1 MQRASIA
8 WMARLKKP
16 KVTRITMNLRA
27 RLLWLCLPLFIAS
40 LAGVWLL
47 SDMILLDRFDRG
59 DRQHLADEVRIV
71 HNRVAYE
78 KQRNLDIVHS
88 YAWWDASYQFMRL
101 PQARFIEDNLDQ
113 DLLGILGF
121 DYVLFVDRDGHI
133 LAQQWK
139 LDELSERLP
148 GQKVPDVPRLRDGIL
163 RTAIEL
169 GALDIDGDPHH
180 SLDQLLQIEGVPQL
194 LLSYPISNTAGTA
207 EPAGVVIAGVLLD
220 NARMYNLQ
228 TQMGASLRLA
238 QDPVQGKDWRTLN
251 IPTGR
256 GATLLSS
263 RRLLDENSQQMS
275 LLYLDSHG
283 KPQLRLELT
292 SARPLYQQGQQSIR
306 LFLYLTLALLGGAIL
321 LAYLALEFRIIRRV
335 TSMNRE
341 VAAIGQDDTPSR
353 LSPQG
358 QDELGQLA
366 SEMNRTLDRL
376 EQSEARDRAILDAIR
391 DGYFEMDTHGLIR
404 TLNPALCR
412 MLGYSAEQL
421 SGQHFSVLLQE
432 QDLHRAQGLY
442 RQARDDEQETTFSA
456 PFKRRD
462 GRLVSCETRLSAIR
476 DGQGE
481 FQGFRGILRDISDQ
495 VAYQKQL
502 IDLAYRDTLTELGNR
517 KAFNEQLQQAVIHS
531 NRVALLYIDLD
542 RFKQVNDR
550 FGHALGD
557 ALLSTVGERMRS
569 SLRQPDQAFRLGGDE
584 FAVLLENAEPDQAD
598 ALGMRLLAVL
608 GAEYRL
614 SGQLI
619 DFVTP
624 SIGIAFY
631 PQDAGDADALTR
643 AADIA
648 MYQAKQE
655 RNRCYRYTAA

>member
-1 MQRASIA
+1 
-8 WMARLKKP
+8 
-16 KVTRITMNLRA
+16 MNLRA

-47 SDMILLDRFDRG
+47 SDLILLDRFDRG

-101 PQARFIEDNLDQ
+101 PQARFVEDNLDQ

-121 DYVLFVDRDGHI
+121 DYVLYVDRGGQVV
-133 LAQQWK
+133 AQQWQ
-139 LDELSERLP
+139 LDELARRFP
-148 GQKVPDVPRLRDGIL
+148 GQKVPDVNQLRQGIL
-163 RTAIEL
+163 RTALDL
-169 GALDIDGDPHH
+169 GALEIDGDPRH
-180 SLDQLLQIEGVPQL
+180 SLDQLLQIEGIPQL
-194 LLSYPISNTAGTA
+194 LLSYPISNSAGTA

-220 NARMYNLQ
+220 SARMSNLQ
-228 TQMGASLRLA
+228 TQMGASLRLV
-238 QDPVQGKDWRTLN
+238 QDEVQGKDWRTLN

-292 SARPLYQQGQQSIR
+292 SPRPLYQQGRQSVR
-306 LFLYLTLALLGGAIL
+306 LFLYLTLALLGGATL
-321 LAYLALEFRIIRRV
+321 LAYVALEFRIIRRV

-341 VAAIGQDDTPSR
+341 VAAIGQGDTPSR

-358 QDELGQLA
+358 TDELGQLA
-366 SEMNRTLDRL
+366 NEMNRTLDRL

-391 DGYFEMDTHGLIR
+391 DGYFEMDTQGIIR

-421 SGQHFSVLLQE
+421 SGRHFSLLLQE
-432 QDLHRAQGLY
+432 EDLRRAQGLY
-442 RQARDDEQETTFSA
+442 RQVRDDEQETTFSA

-476 DGQGE
+476 DAQGA

-517 KAFNEQLQQAVIHS
+517 KAFNEQLQQAVVHS
-531 NRVALLYIDLD
+531 NRAALLYIDLD
-542 RFKQVNDR
+542 RFKQVNDH
-550 FGHALGD
+550 FGHATGD
-557 ALLSTVGERMRS
+557 ALLSTVGERLRS

-584 FAVLLENAEPDQAD
+584 FAVLLENAEPEQAE
-598 ALGMRLLAVL
+598 ALGSRLLAVL
-608 GAEYRL
+608 GSAYHL
-614 SGQLI
+614 GGQMI

-631 PQDAGDADALTR
+631 PQDAGDAEALTR

-655 RNRCYRYTAA
+655 RNRCYRYSAA

>member
-1 MQRASIA
+1 
-8 WMARLKKP
+8 
-16 KVTRITMNLRA
+16 MNLRA

-71 HNRVAYE
+71 HNRIAYE

-88 YAWWDASYQFMRL
+88 YAWWDASYQFMHM
-101 PQARFIEDNLDQ
+101 PQARFVEDNLDQ

-121 DYVLFVDRDGHI
+121 DYVLFVDRNGHI

-139 LDELSERLP
+139 LDDLGSRFP
-148 GQKVPDVPRLRDGIL
+148 GQPVPTAARLRESVL
-163 RTAIEL
+163 RTALDL
-169 GALDIDGDPHH
+169 GALQMDGDPRH

-194 LLSYPISNTAGTA
+194 LLSYSISNTAGTA
-207 EPAGVVIAGVLLD
+207 EPAGAVIAGVLLD
-220 NARMYNLQ
+220 QARMSNLQ

-256 GATLLSS
+256 GATLLSP

-275 LLYLDSHG
+275 LLYLDSRG
-283 KPQLRLELT
+283 RAQLRLELT
-292 SARPLYQQGQQSIR
+292 SPRPLYQQGRQAVR
-306 LFLYLTLALLGGAIL
+306 LFLYLTLALLGGAIV
-321 LAYLALEFRIIRRV
+321 LAYGALEFRIIRRV
-335 TSMNRE
+335 TRMNRE
-341 VAAIGQDDTPSR
+341 VAVVGQDDTPSR

-358 QDELGQLA
+358 TDELGQLA
-366 SEMNRTLDRL
+366 SEINRTLDRL

-391 DGYFEMDTHGLIR
+391 DGYFEMDTQGIIR

-412 MLGYSAEQL
+412 MLGYDADQL
-421 SGQHFSVLLQE
+421 SGRHFSVLLQE
-432 QDLHRAQGLY
+432 EDLLRAQGLY

-456 PFKRRD
+456 PFKRCD

-476 DGQGE
+476 DAQGE

-502 IDLAYRDTLTELGNR
+502 IDLAYRDTLTGLGNR
-517 KAFNEQLQQAVIHS
+517 KAFNEQLQHAVVHS
-531 NRVALLYIDLD
+531 HQVALLYIDLD

-550 FGHALGD
+550 FGHAVGD
-557 ALLSTVGERMRS
+557 ALLSTVGERLRS

-584 FAVLLENAEPDQAD
+584 FAVLLENAEPEQAES
-598 ALGMRLLAVL
+598 LGSRLLTVL
-608 GAEYRL
+608 ASPYHLG
-614 SGQLI
+614 GQLI

-631 PQDAGDADALTR
+631 PLDAGDADALTR

-655 RNRCYRYTAA
+655 RNRCYRYTSA

>member
-1 MQRASIA
+1 
-8 WMARLKKP
+8 
-16 KVTRITMNLRA
+16 MNLRA
-27 RLLWLCLPLFIAS
+27 RLLWLCLPLFVAS

-47 SDMILLDRFDRG
+47 SDLILLDRFDRG
-59 DRQHLADEVRIV
+59 DRQRLADEVRIV

-88 YAWWDASYQFMRL
+88 YAWWDASYQFMRR
-101 PQARFIEDNLDQ
+101 PQANFVEDNLDQ

-121 DYVLFVDRDGHI
+121 DYVLYVDRQGQI
-133 LAQQWK
+133 VAQQWK
-139 LDELSERLP
+139 LDELPRRFP
-148 GQKVPDVPRLRDGIL
+148 HQAVPDADRLRRSIL
-163 RTAIEL
+163 RTALDL
-169 GALDIDGDPHH
+169 GALEIEGAPRH
-180 SLDQLLQIEGVPQL
+180 SLDQLLQIDGVPQL
-194 LLSYPISNTAGTA
+194 LLSYPISNSAGTA
-207 EPAGVVIAGVLLD
+207 EPAGAVIAGVLLD
-220 NARMYNLQ
+220 SARMSSLQ

-256 GATLLSS
+256 GATLLSP

-275 LLYLDSHG
+275 LLYLDSRG
-283 KPQLRLELT
+283 KAQLRLELT
-292 SARPLYQQGQQSIR
+292 SPRPLYQQGQQSVR
-306 LFLYLTLALLGGAIL
+306 LFLYLTLGLLGGATL
-321 LAYLALEFRIIRRV
+321 LAYVALEFRIIRRV
-335 TSMNRE
+335 STMNRE
-341 VAAIGQDDTPSR
+341 VAVIGQDDTPSR

-358 QDELGQLA
+358 ADELGQLA
-366 SEMNRTLDRL
+366 SEMNRMLDRL

-391 DGYFEMDTHGLIR
+391 DGFFEMDTRGIIR

-421 SGQHFSVLLQE
+421 SGQHFGILLQ
-432 QDLHRAQGLY
+432 QADLLRARSLY
-442 RQARDDEQETTFSA
+442 EQARDDEQETTFSA

-462 GRLVSCETRLSAIR
+462 CRLVSCETRLSAIR
-476 DGQGE
+476 DSQGE

-502 IDLAYRDTLTELGNR
+502 LDLAYRDTLTGLGNR
-517 KAFNEQLQQAVIHS
+517 KAFNEQLQQAVVHS

-550 FGHALGD
+550 FGHAIGD
-557 ALLSTVGERMRS
+557 ALLGTVGERMRS

-584 FAVLLENAEPDQAD
+584 FAVLLANAEPDQAE
-598 ALGMRLLAVL
+598 ALGTRLLTVL
-608 GAEYRL
+608 GAEYHL
-614 SGQLI
+614 GGAVI

>member
-1 MQRASIA
+1 
-8 WMARLKKP
+8 
-16 KVTRITMNLRA
+16 MNLRA
-27 RLLWLCLPLFIAS
+27 RLLWLCLPLFVAS

-47 SDMILLDRFDRG
+47 SDLILLDRFDRG
-59 DRQHLADEVRIV
+59 DRQRLADEVRIV

-101 PQARFIEDNLDQ
+101 PQARFVEDNLDQ

-121 DYVLFVDRDGHI
+121 DYVLYVDRSGHI
-133 LAQQWK
+133 VAQQWK
-139 LDELSERLP
+139 LDELSQRFP
-148 GQKVPDVPRLRDGIL
+148 GQQVPDADQLRQGIL

-169 GALDIDGDPHH
+169 GALKVDGDPRH

-194 LLSYPISNTAGTA
+194 LLSYPISNTSGTA
-207 EPAGVVIAGVLLD
+207 EPAGVVLAGVLLD
-220 NARMYNLQ
+220 SARMSNLQ
-228 TQMGASLRLA
+228 TQMGASLRLV
-238 QDPVQGKDWRTLN
+238 QDPVLDKDWRTLN

-256 GATLLSS
+256 GATLLSP

-275 LLYLDSHG
+275 LLYLDSRG

-292 SARPLYQQGQQSIR
+292 SPRPLYQQGQQSVR
-306 LFLYLTLALLGGAIL
+306 LFLYLTLALLGGATL
-321 LAYLALEFRIIRRV
+321 LAYVALEFRIIRRV
-335 TSMNRE
+335 TTMNRE
-341 VAAIGQDDTPSR
+341 VAVIGQDDTPSR
-353 LSPQG
+353 LSQQG
-358 QDELGQLA
+358 ADELGQLA
-366 SEMNRTLDRL
+366 SEMNSMLDRL
-376 EQSEARDRAILDAIR
+376 EQSEARDQAILDAIR
-391 DGYFEMDTHGLIR
+391 DGYFEMDPNGIIR
-404 TLNPALCR
+404 TVNPALCR

-421 SGQHFSVLLQE
+421 SGQHFSLLLQDE
-432 QDLHRAQGLY
+432 DLLRARGLS
-442 RQARDDEQETTFSA
+442 QQVRDDEQETTFSA

-462 GRLVSCETRLSAIR
+462 GRLVSCETRLSAIH
-476 DGQGE
+476 DTQGE

-502 IDLAYRDTLTELGNR
+502 IDLAYRDTLTGLGNR
-517 KAFNEQLQQAVIHS
+517 KAFNEQLPRAIAHC

-542 RFKQVNDR
+542 RFKQVNDH
-550 FGHALGD
+550 FGHATGD
-557 ALLSTVGERMRS
+557 ALLRTVGERMRG

-584 FAVLLENAEPDQAD
+584 FAVLLENAEPEQAE
-598 ALGMRLLAVL
+598 ALGTRLLAVL
-608 GAEYRL
+608 GADYHL
-614 SGQLI
+614 GGQVI

-655 RNRCYRYTAA
+655 RNRCYRFTTV

>member
-1 MQRASIA
+1 
-8 WMARLKKP
+8 
-16 KVTRITMNLRA
+16 MNLRA

-121 DYVLFVDRDGHI
+121 DYVLYVDRDGRI
-133 LAQQWK
+133 TAQQWK
-139 LDELSERLP
+139 LDELSRRFP
-148 GQKVPDVPRLRDGIL
+148 GQPVPDDLRLRQGIL
-163 RTAIEL
+163 RTALEL
-169 GALDIDGDPHH
+169 GALDVDGDPRH
-180 SLDQLLQIEGVPQL
+180 SLDQLLQIEGIPQL

-220 NARMYNLQ
+220 DARMSNLQ
-228 TQMGASLRLA
+228 TQMGASLRLV
-238 QDPVQGKDWRTLN
+238 QDKVQGKDWRTLN

-256 GATLLSS
+256 GATLISP
-263 RRLLDENSQQMS
+263 RRLLDDNSQQMS

-283 KPQLRLELT
+283 KAQLRLELT
-292 SARPLYQQGQQSIR
+292 SFRPLYQQGRQSVS
-306 LFLYLTLALLGGAIL
+306 LFLYLTLALLGGATL
-321 LAYLALEFRIIRRV
+321 LAYLALEFRILRRV
-335 TSMNRE
+335 ATMNHE
-341 VAAIGQDDTPSR
+341 VAVIGQSEESQHR
-353 LSPQG
+353 LSSQG
-358 QDELGQLA
+358 GDELGQLA
-366 SEMNRTLDRL
+366 SEMNSMLDRL
-376 EQSEARDRAILDAIR
+376 ERSEARDRAILDAIR
-391 DGYFEMDTHGLIR
+391 DGYFEMNATGYIG
-404 TLNPALCR
+404 TVNPALCR
-412 MLGYSAEQL
+412 MLGYPAEEL
-421 SGQHFSVLLQE
+421 GGRHFSLLLLE
-432 QDLHRAQGLY
+432 EDYHRAQRLY
-442 RQARDDEQETTFSA
+442 HQVRDDEQETTFSA
-456 PFKRRD
+456 PFKHRD

-476 DGQGE
+476 DGHGE

-502 IDLAYRDTLTELGNR
+502 IDLAFRDTLTGLGNR
-517 KAFNEQLQQAVIHS
+517 KAFNEQLQFAMTHC

-550 FGHALGD
+550 FGHATGD
-557 ALLSTVGERMRS
+557 ALLSTVGERMLG
-569 SLRQPDQAFRLGGDE
+569 SLREPDQAFRLGGDE
-584 FAVLLENAEPDQAD
+584 FAVLLNNVEPEQAQ
-598 ALGMRLLAVL
+598 ALGTRLLQIL
-608 GAEYRL
+608 GSAYHL
-614 SGQLI
+614 GGQLI

-624 SIGIAFY
+624 SIGIAFS
-631 PQDAGDADALTR
+631 PQDAADADALTR

-655 RNRCYRYTAA
+655 RNRCYRYTAL

>member
-1 MQRASIA
+1 
-8 WMARLKKP
+8 
-16 KVTRITMNLRA
+16 MNLRA
-27 RLLWLCLPLFIAS
+27 RLLWLCLTLFIAS

-71 HNRVAYE
+71 HNRIAYE

-88 YAWWDASYQFMRL
+88 YAWWDASYQFMHM
-101 PQARFIEDNLDQ
+101 PQARFVEDNLDQ

-121 DYVLFVDRDGHI
+121 DYVLFVDRNGQI

-139 LDELSERLP
+139 LDDLGSRFP
-148 GQKVPDVPRLRDGIL
+148 GQPVPTAARLRESVL
-163 RTAIEL
+163 RTALDL
-169 GALDIDGDPHH
+169 GALQMDGDPRH

-207 EPAGVVIAGVLLD
+207 EPAGAVIAGVLLD
-220 NARMYNLQ
+220 QARMSNLQ

-256 GATLLSS
+256 GATLLSP

-275 LLYLDSHG
+275 LLYLDSRG
-283 KPQLRLELT
+283 RAQLRLELT
-292 SARPLYQQGQQSIR
+292 SPRPLYQQGRQAVR
-306 LFLYLTLALLGGAIL
+306 LFLYLTLALLGGAIV
-321 LAYLALEFRIIRRV
+321 LAYGALEFRIIRRV
-335 TSMNRE
+335 TRMNRE
-341 VAAIGQDDTPSR
+341 VAVVGQDDTPSR

-358 QDELGQLA
+358 TDELGQLA
-366 SEMNRTLDRL
+366 SEINRTLDRL

-391 DGYFEMDTHGLIR
+391 DGYFEMDTQGIIR

-412 MLGYSAEQL
+412 MLGYDADQL
-421 SGQHFSVLLQE
+421 SGRHFSVLLQE
-432 QDLHRAQGLY
+432 EDLLRAQGLY

-456 PFKRRD
+456 PFKRCD

-476 DGQGE
+476 DAQGE

-502 IDLAYRDTLTELGNR
+502 IDLAYRDTLTGLGNR
-517 KAFNEQLQQAVIHS
+517 KAFNEQLQHAVVHS
-531 NRVALLYIDLD
+531 HQVALLYIDLD

-550 FGHALGD
+550 FGHAVGD
-557 ALLSTVGERMRS
+557 ALLSRVGERLRS

-584 FAVLLENAEPDQAD
+584 FAVLLENAEPEQAES
-598 ALGMRLLAVL
+598 LGSRLLTVL
-608 GAEYRL
+608 ASPYHLG
-614 SGQLI
+614 GQLI

-624 SIGIAFY
+624 SIGIAFN
-631 PQDAGDADALTR
+631 PLDAGDADALTR

-655 RNRCYRYTAA
+655 RNRCYRYTSA

>member
-1 MQRASIA
+1 
-8 WMARLKKP
+8 
-16 KVTRITMNLRA
+16 MNLRA

-47 SDMILLDRFDRG
+47 SDLILLDRFDRG

-101 PQARFIEDNLDQ
+101 PQARFVEDNLDQ

-121 DYVLFVDRDGHI
+121 DYVLYVDRSGHI
-133 LAQQWK
+133 VAQQWK
-139 LDELSERLP
+139 LDELPQRFP
-148 GQKVPDVPRLRDGIL
+148 GQQVPDTDQLRRSIL
-163 RTAIEL
+163 RTALEL
-169 GALDIDGDPHH
+169 GALEIGGDPRH
-180 SLDQLLQIEGVPQL
+180 SLDQLLQIDGVPQL
-194 LLSYPISNTAGTA
+194 LLSYPISNTSGTA

-220 NARMYNLQ
+220 SARMSNLQ

-238 QDPVQGKDWRTLN
+238 QDPVQGKDWRALN

-256 GATLLSS
+256 GATLLSP

-275 LLYLDSHG
+275 LLYLDSRG

-292 SARPLYQQGQQSIR
+292 SPRPLYQQGQQSVR
-306 LFLYLTLALLGGAIL
+306 LFLYLTLALLGGSTL
-321 LAYLALEFRIIRRV
+321 LTYVALEFRIIRRV
-335 TSMNRE
+335 TTMNRE
-341 VAAIGQDDTPSR
+341 VAVIGQDDTPSR

-358 QDELGQLA
+358 PDELGKLA
-366 SEMNRTLDRL
+366 SEMNRMLDRL
-376 EQSEARDRAILDAIR
+376 EQSEARDQAILDAIR
-391 DGYFEMDTHGLIR
+391 DGYFEMDPNGIIR
-404 TLNPALCR
+404 TVNPALCR
-412 MLGYSAEQL
+412 MLGYDAEQL
-421 SGQHFSVLLQE
+421 SGQHFSLLLQDE
-432 QDLHRAQGLY
+432 DLLRARGLS
-442 RQARDDEQETTFSA
+442 QQVRDDEQETTFSA

-462 GRLVSCETRLSAIR
+462 GRLLNCETRLSAIR
-476 DGQGE
+476 DTQGD

-502 IDLAYRDTLTELGNR
+502 IDLAYRDTLTGLGNR
-517 KAFNEQLQQAVIHS
+517 KAFNEQLPQATAHC

-542 RFKQVNDR
+542 RFKLVNDR
-550 FGHALGD
+550 FGHATGD

-584 FAVLLENAEPDQAD
+584 FAVLLENAEPEQAE
-598 ALGMRLLAVL
+598 ALGTRLLAVL
-608 GAEYRL
+608 GADYHL
-614 SGQLI
+614 GGQVI

-631 PQDAGDADALTR
+631 PQDADDADALTR

-655 RNRCYRYTAA
+655 RNRCYRYSAA

>member
-1 MQRASIA
+1 
-8 WMARLKKP
+8 
-16 KVTRITMNLRA
+16 MNLRA

-133 LAQQWK
+133 VAQQWK
-139 LDELSERLP
+139 LDELAARFP
-148 GQKVPDVPRLRDGIL
+148 GQQVPDTKRLRDGIL
-163 RTAIEL
+163 RTALEL
-169 GALDIDGDPHH
+169 GALDIDGDPRH

-220 NARMYNLQ
+220 SARMYNLQ

-256 GATLLSS
+256 GATLLSP
-263 RRLLDENSQQMS
+263 RHLLDENSQQMS
-275 LLYLDSHG
+275 LLYLDSRG
-283 KPQLRLELT
+283 RPQLRLELT
-292 SARPLYQQGQQSIR
+292 SPRPLYQQGQQSVR

-321 LAYLALEFRIIRRV
+321 LAYVALEFRIIRRV
-335 TSMNRE
+335 TRMNRE
-341 VAAIGQDDTPSR
+341 VAVIGQDRTASR

-358 QDELGQLA
+358 TDELGQLA

-391 DGYFEMDTHGLIR
+391 DGYFEMDTTGRIG
-404 TLNPALCR
+404 TVNPALCR
-412 MLGYSAEQL
+412 MLGRGSAEL
-421 SGQHFSVLLQE
+421 NGRHFSILLQE
-432 QDLHRAQGLY
+432 EDYHRAQGLY
-442 RQARDDEQETTFSA
+442 DKVRNDEQETTFSA
-456 PFKRRD
+456 PFRHGD
-462 GRLVSCETRLSAIR
+462 GHLVNCETRLSAIR
-476 DGQGE
+476 DAQGE
-481 FQGFRGILRDISDQ
+481 LQGFRGILRDISDQ

-502 IDLAYRDTLTELGNR
+502 IDLAYRDALTGLGNR
-517 KAFNEQLQQAVIHS
+517 KAFNEQLQHAVAHCS
-531 NRVALLYIDLD
+531 RVALLYIDLD

-550 FGHALGD
+550 FGHAIGD
-557 ALLSTVGERMRS
+557 ALLGTVGERMRS

-584 FAVLLENAEPDQAD
+584 FAVLLNNAEPEQAE
-598 ALGMRLLAVL
+598 ALGARLLSVL
-608 GAEYRL
+608 GTAYHL
-614 SGQLI
+614 GGQLI

-631 PQDAGDADALTR
+631 PQDAAAADALTR
-643 AADIA
+643 AADVA

-655 RNRCYRYTAA
+655 RNRCYRYTPG

>member
-1 MQRASIA
+1 
-8 WMARLKKP
+8 
-16 KVTRITMNLRA
+16 MNLRA
-27 RLLWLCLPLFIAS
+27 RLLWLCLPLFVAS
-40 LAGVWLL
+40 LGGVWLL

-59 DRQHLADEVRIV
+59 DRQRLADEVRIV

-88 YAWWDASYQFMRL
+88 YAWWDASYQFMHQ
-101 PQARFIEDNLDQ
+101 PQSRFVEDNLDQ

-121 DYVLFVDRDGHI
+121 DYVLYVDRSGQI

-139 LDELSERLP
+139 LDELGKRFP
-148 GQKVPDVPRLRDGIL
+148 QQPVPTPDQLRRNIL
-163 RTAIEL
+163 RTALEL
-169 GALDIDGDPHH
+169 GALKIDGDPRH
-180 SLDQLLQIEGVPQL
+180 SLDQLLQIDGIPQL

-207 EPAGVVIAGVLLD
+207 EPAGAVIVGVLLD
-220 NARMYNLQ
+220 QERMSNLQ
-228 TQMGASLRLA
+228 TQMGASLRLV
-238 QDPVQGKDWRTLN
+238 QDEVKGNDWRTLN

-256 GATLLSS
+256 GATLISP

-275 LLYLDSHG
+275 LLYLDSLG
-283 KPQLRLELT
+283 RPQLRLELT
-292 SARPLYQQGQQSIR
+292 SPRPLYQQGQQAVR

-321 LAYLALEFRIIRRV
+321 LAYVALEFRIIRRV
-335 TSMNRE
+335 TTMNRE
-341 VAAIGQDDTPSR
+341 VAVIGQDDTPSR

-358 QDELGQLA
+358 ADELGQLA
-366 SEMNRTLDRL
+366 HEMNDMLDRL

-391 DGYFEMDTHGLIR
+391 DGFFEMDTHGIIR

-421 SGQHFSVLLQE
+421 GGQHFGILLQE
-432 QDLHRAQGLY
+432 ADLLRARSLY
-442 RQARDDEQETTFSA
+442 EQARDDEQETTFSA

-462 GRLVSCETRLSAIR
+462 GRLVNCETRLSAIR
-476 DGQGE
+476 DAQGE

-502 IDLAYRDTLTELGNR
+502 LDLAFRDTLTQLGNR
-517 KAFNEQLQQAVIHS
+517 KAFNEQLPRAIANS

-550 FGHALGD
+550 FGHAIGD
-557 ALLSTVGERMRS
+557 ALLSTVGERMRG

-598 ALGMRLLAVL
+598 ALGLRLLAVL
-608 GAEYRL
+608 GTPYHL
-614 SGQLI
+614 GGQVI

-624 SIGIAFY
+624 SIGIALY

-655 RNRCYRYTAA
+655 RNRCHRYTAA

>member
-1 MQRASIA
+1 
-8 WMARLKKP
+8 
-16 KVTRITMNLRA
+16 MNLRA
-27 RLLWLCLPLFIAS
+27 RLLWLCLPLFTAS

-59 DRQHLADEVRIV
+59 DRQRLADEVRIV
-71 HNRVAYE
+71 HNRIAYE

-88 YAWWDASYQFMRL
+88 YAWWDSSYQFMRL
-101 PQARFIEDNLDQ
+101 PQARFVEDNLDQ

-121 DYVLFVDRDGHI
+121 DYVLYVDRDGHI

-139 LDELSERLP
+139 LDELPQRFP
-148 GQKVPDVPRLRDGIL
+148 GQQVPDANQLRRSIL
-163 RTAIEL
+163 ETALRL
-169 GALDIDGDPHH
+169 GALDMDDDPRH
-180 SLDQLLQIEGVPQL
+180 SLDQLLQVEGVPQL
-194 LLSYPISNTAGTA
+194 LLSYPISNTSGTA
-207 EPAGVVIAGVLLD
+207 KPAGAVIAGVLLD
-220 NARMYNLQ
+220 NARMSNLQ
-228 TQMGASLRLA
+228 TQMGATLRLV
-238 QDPVQGKDWRTLN
+238 QDQVLEKDWRTLN

-256 GATLLSS
+256 GATLLSP

-275 LLYLDSHG
+275 LLYLDSRG

-292 SARPLYQQGQQSIR
+292 SPRPLYQQGRQAVR
-306 LFLYLTLALLGGAIL
+306 LFLYLTLALLGGATL
-321 LAYLALEFRIIRRV
+321 LAYIALEFRIIRRV
-335 TSMNRE
+335 TTMNRE
-341 VAAIGQDDTPSR
+341 VAVIGQDDTPSR

-358 QDELGQLA
+358 ADELGQLA
-366 SEMNRTLDRL
+366 TEMNRTLDRL

-391 DGYFEMDTHGLIR
+391 DGYFEMDTRGVIR

-412 MLGYSAEQL
+412 MLGYDAEQL
-421 SGQHFSVLLQE
+421 DGQHFSILLQE
-432 QDLHRAQGLY
+432 DDLRRAQGLY
-442 RQARDDEQETTFSA
+442 QQARDDEQETTFSA

-476 DGQGE
+476 DAHGE
-481 FQGFRGILRDISDQ
+481 FLGFRGILRDISDQ

-517 KAFNEQLQQAVIHS
+517 KAFNEQLQHAVVHS

-550 FGHALGD
+550 FGHAIGD
-557 ALLSTVGERMRS
+557 ALLSTVGERMRG

-584 FAVLLENAEPDQAD
+584 FAVLLENAEPEQAE
-598 ALGMRLLAVL
+598 ALGTRLLSVL
-608 GAEYRL
+608 GGAYHL
-614 SGQLI
+614 GGQVI

-648 MYQAKQE
+648 MYQAKQD
-655 RNRCYRYTAA
+655 RNRCNRYTPA

>member
-1 MQRASIA
+1 
-8 WMARLKKP
+8 
-16 KVTRITMNLRA
+16 MNLRA

-59 DRQHLADEVRIV
+59 DRQRLADEVRIV
-71 HNRVAYE
+71 HNRIAYE

-101 PQARFIEDNLDQ
+101 PQTRFVEDNLDQ

-121 DYVLFVDRDGHI
+121 DYVLYVDRDGRI

-139 LDELSERLP
+139 LDELAQRFP
-148 GQKVPDVPRLRDGIL
+148 GQQVPAPAQLRQGIL
-163 RTAIEL
+163 STALRL
-169 GALDIDGDPHH
+169 GALDIDGDPRH
-180 SLDQLLQIEGVPQL
+180 SLDQLLQVEGIPQL
-194 LLSYPISNTAGTA
+194 LLSYPISNTSGTA
-207 EPAGVVIAGVLLD
+207 EPAGAVIAGVLLD
-220 NARMYNLQ
+220 NARMSNLQ
-228 TQMGASLRLA
+228 TQMGATLRLV
-238 QDPVQGKDWRTLN
+238 QDEVKGNDWRTLN

-256 GATLLSS
+256 GATLLSP

-292 SARPLYQQGQQSIR
+292 SPRPLYQQGQQSVR

-321 LAYLALEFRIIRRV
+321 LAYVALEFRIIRRV

-341 VAAIGQDDTPSR
+341 VAVIGQDDTPSR

-358 QDELGQLA
+358 TDELGQLA
-366 SEMNRTLDRL
+366 NEMNRTLDRL

-391 DGYFEMDTHGLIR
+391 DGYFEMDTKGIIR

-412 MLGYSAEQL
+412 MLDYNAEQL
-421 SGQHFSVLLQE
+421 SGQHFSILLQE
-432 QDLHRAQGLY
+432 QDLLRARSLY
-442 RQARDDEQETTFSA
+442 QQARDDEQETTFSA

-517 KAFNEQLQQAVIHS
+517 KAFNEQLQQAVVHS

-557 ALLSTVGERMRS
+557 ALLSTVGERMRG

-584 FAVLLENAEPDQAD
+584 FAVLLENAEPDQAE
-598 ALGMRLLAVL
+598 ALGLRLLAVL
-608 GAEYRL
+608 GAEYHL
-614 SGQLI
+614 GGQVI

>member
-1 MQRASIA
+1 
-8 WMARLKKP
+8 
-16 KVTRITMNLRA
+16 MNLRA

-71 HNRVAYE
+71 HNRIAYE

-88 YAWWDASYQFMRL
+88 YAWWDASYQFMHM
-101 PQARFIEDNLDQ
+101 PQARFVEDNLDQ

-121 DYVLFVDRDGHI
+121 DYVLFVDRNGHI

-139 LDELSERLP
+139 LDDLGSRFP
-148 GQKVPDVPRLRDGIL
+148 GQPVPTAARLRESVL
-163 RTAIEL
+163 RTALDL
-169 GALDIDGDPHH
+169 GALQMDGDPRH

-207 EPAGVVIAGVLLD
+207 EPAGAVIAGVLLD
-220 NARMYNLQ
+220 QARMSNLQ

-256 GATLLSS
+256 GATLLSP

-275 LLYLDSHG
+275 LLYLDSRG
-283 KPQLRLELT
+283 RAQLRLELT
-292 SARPLYQQGQQSIR
+292 SPRPLYQQGRQAVR
-306 LFLYLTLALLGGAIL
+306 LFLYLTLALLGGAIV
-321 LAYLALEFRIIRRV
+321 LAYGALEFRIIRRV
-335 TSMNRE
+335 TRMNRE
-341 VAAIGQDDTPSR
+341 VAVVGQDDTPSR

-358 QDELGQLA
+358 TDELGQLA
-366 SEMNRTLDRL
+366 SEINRTLDRL

-391 DGYFEMDTHGLIR
+391 DGYFEMDTQGIIR

-412 MLGYSAEQL
+412 MLGYDADQL
-421 SGQHFSVLLQE
+421 SGRHFSVLLQE
-432 QDLHRAQGLY
+432 EDLLRAQGLY

-456 PFKRRD
+456 PFKRCD

-476 DGQGE
+476 DAQGE

-502 IDLAYRDTLTELGNR
+502 IDLAYRDTLTGLGNR
-517 KAFNEQLQQAVIHS
+517 KAFNEQLQHAVVHS
-531 NRVALLYIDLD
+531 HQVALLYIDLD

-550 FGHALGD
+550 FGHAVGD
-557 ALLSTVGERMRS
+557 ALLSTVGERLRS

-584 FAVLLENAEPDQAD
+584 FAVLLENAEPEQAES
-598 ALGMRLLAVL
+598 LGSRLLTVL
-608 GAEYRL
+608 ASPYHLG
-614 SGQLI
+614 GQLI

-631 PQDAGDADALTR
+631 PLDAGDADALTR

-655 RNRCYRYTAA
+655 RNRCYRYTSA

>member
-1 MQRASIA
+1 
-8 WMARLKKP
+8 
-16 KVTRITMNLRA
+16 MNLRA

-71 HNRVAYE
+71 HNRIAYE

-88 YAWWDASYQFMRL
+88 YAWWDASYQFMHM
-101 PQARFIEDNLDQ
+101 PQARFVEDNLDQ

-121 DYVLFVDRDGHI
+121 DYVLFVDRNGHI

-139 LDELSERLP
+139 LDDLGSRFP
-148 GQKVPDVPRLRDGIL
+148 GQPVPTAARLRESVL
-163 RTAIEL
+163 RTALDL
-169 GALDIDGDPHH
+169 GALQMDGDPRH

-207 EPAGVVIAGVLLD
+207 EPAGAVIAGVLLD
-220 NARMYNLQ
+220 QARMSNLQ

-256 GATLLSS
+256 GATLLSP

-275 LLYLDSHG
+275 LLYLDSRG
-283 KPQLRLELT
+283 RAQLRLELT
-292 SARPLYQQGQQSIR
+292 SPRPLYQQGRQAVR
-306 LFLYLTLALLGGAIL
+306 LFLYLTLALLGGAIV
-321 LAYLALEFRIIRRV
+321 LAYGALEFRIIRRV
-335 TSMNRE
+335 TRMNRE
-341 VAAIGQDDTPSR
+341 VAVVGQDDTPSR

-358 QDELGQLA
+358 ADELGQLA
-366 SEMNRTLDRL
+366 SEINRTLDRL

-391 DGYFEMDTHGLIR
+391 DGYFEMDTQGIIR

-412 MLGYSAEQL
+412 MLGYDADQL
-421 SGQHFSVLLQE
+421 SGRHFSVLLQE
-432 QDLHRAQGLY
+432 EDLLRAQGLY

-456 PFKRRD
+456 PFKRCD

-476 DGQGE
+476 DAQGE

-502 IDLAYRDTLTELGNR
+502 IDLAYRDTLTGLGNR
-517 KAFNEQLQQAVIHS
+517 KAFNEQLQHAVVHS
-531 NRVALLYIDLD
+531 HQVALLYIDLD

-550 FGHALGD
+550 FGHAVGD
-557 ALLSTVGERMRS
+557 ALLSTVGERLRS

-584 FAVLLENAEPDQAD
+584 FAVLLENAEPEQAE
-598 ALGMRLLAVL
+598 ALGSRLLTVL
-608 GAEYRL
+608 ASPYHLG
-614 SGQLI
+614 GQLI

-631 PQDAGDADALTR
+631 PLDAGDADALTR

-655 RNRCYRYTAA
+655 RNRCYRYTSA

>member
-1 MQRASIA
+1 
-8 WMARLKKP
+8 
-16 KVTRITMNLRA
+16 MNLRA
-27 RLLWLCLPLFIAS
+27 RLLWLCLPLFVAS

-47 SDMILLDRFDRG
+47 SDLILLDRFDRG
-59 DRQHLADEVRIV
+59 DRQRLADEVRIV
-71 HNRVAYE
+71 HKRVAYE
-78 KQRNLDIVHS
+78 KQRNLDVVHS
-88 YAWWDASYQFMRL
+88 YAWWDASYRFMRL
-101 PQARFIEDNLDQ
+101 PQANFVEENLDQ

-121 DYVLFVDRDGHI
+121 DYVLYVDRKGRI
-133 LAQQWK
+133 VAQQWK
-139 LDELSERLP
+139 LDGLARRFP
-148 GQKVPDVPRLRDGIL
+148 QQKVPDANQLRQGIL
-163 RTAIEL
+163 RTALEL
-169 GALDIDGDPHH
+169 GALDIEGDPRH
-180 SLDQLLQIEGVPQL
+180 SLDQLLQIEGLPQL
-194 LLSYPISNTAGTA
+194 LLSYPISNSAGTA

-220 NARMYNLQ
+220 SARMSSLQ

-238 QDPVQGKDWRTLN
+238 QDPVQGNDWRTLN

-256 GATLLSS
+256 GATLISP
-263 RRLLDENSQQMS
+263 RRLLDENNQQMS
-275 LLYLDSHG
+275 LLYLDSRG
-283 KPQLRLELT
+283 RAQLRLELT
-292 SARPLYQQGQQSIR
+292 SPRPLYQQGRQSVR
-306 LFLYLTLALLGGAIL
+306 LFLYLTIGLLGGATL
-321 LAYLALEFRIIRRV
+321 LAYVALEFRIIRRV
-335 TSMNRE
+335 STMNRE
-341 VAAIGQDDTPSR
+341 VAVIGQDDAPSR
-353 LSPQG
+353 LGPQG
-358 QDELGQLA
+358 ADELGQLA
-366 SEMNRTLDRL
+366 SEMNHMLDRL

-391 DGYFEMDTHGLIR
+391 DGFFEMDTQGIIL

-421 SGQHFSVLLQE
+421 AGQHFGILLQE
-432 QDLHRAQGLY
+432 ADLIRARSLY
-442 RQARDDEQETTFSA
+442 EQARDDEQETTFSA

-476 DGQGE
+476 DAQGG

-502 IDLAYRDTLTELGNR
+502 LDLAYRDTLTGLGNR
-517 KAFNEQLQQAVIHS
+517 KAFNEQLQQVVVHA

-550 FGHALGD
+550 FGHAIGD
-557 ALLSTVGERMRS
+557 ALLGTVGERMRS

-584 FAVLLENAEPDQAD
+584 FAVLLENAEPDQAE
-598 ALGMRLLAVL
+598 ALGTRLLAVL
-608 GAEYRL
+608 GAQYHL
-614 SGQLI
+614 GGQVI

-655 RNRCYRYTAA
+655 RNRCYRYTVA

>member
-1 MQRASIA
+1 
-8 WMARLKKP
+8 
-16 KVTRITMNLRA
+16 MNLRA
-27 RLLWLCLPLFIAS
+27 RLLWLCLPLFVAS
-40 LAGVWLL
+40 VFGVWLL
-47 SDMILLDRFDRG
+47 SDLILLDRFDRG

-88 YAWWDASYQFMRL
+88 YAWWDASYQFMHL
-101 PQARFIEDNLDQ
+101 PQARFVEDNLDQ

-121 DYVLFVDRDGHI
+121 DYVLYVDRKGQI
-133 LAQQWK
+133 VAQQWK
-139 LDELSERLP
+139 LDELAQRFPL
-148 GQKVPDVPRLRDGIL
+148 QKVPDANQLRQGIL
-163 RTAIEL
+163 RTALEL
-169 GALDIDGDPHH
+169 GALEIAGDPRH

-194 LLSYPISNTAGTA
+194 LLSYPISNSAGTA
-207 EPAGVVIAGVLLD
+207 EPAGAVIAGVLLD
-220 NARMYNLQ
+220 SARMSSLQ

-238 QDPVQGKDWRTLN
+238 QDSVQGKDWRTLN

-256 GATLLSS
+256 GATLLSP

-275 LLYLDSHG
+275 LLYLDSRG
-283 KPQLRLELT
+283 RAQLRLELT
-292 SARPLYQQGQQSIR
+292 SPRPLYQQGQQSVR
-306 LFLYLTLALLGGAIL
+306 LFLYLTLALLGGATL
-321 LAYLALEFRIIRRV
+321 LAYVALEFRIIRRV
-335 TSMNRE
+335 STMNRE
-341 VAAIGQDDTPSR
+341 VAVIGQDDTPSR
-353 LSPQG
+353 LSAQG
-358 QDELGQLA
+358 GDELGQLA
-366 SEMNRTLDRL
+366 SEMNHMLDRL

-391 DGYFEMDTHGLIR
+391 DGFFEMDTQGIIR

-412 MLGYSAEQL
+412 MLGYAAEQL
-421 SGQHFSVLLQE
+421 SGQHFSILLQE
-432 QDLHRAQGLY
+432 ADLLRAQSLY

-456 PFKRRD
+456 PFRRRD

-476 DGQGE
+476 DAQGE

-502 IDLAYRDTLTELGNR
+502 IDLAYRDTLTGLGNR
-517 KAFNEQLQQAVIHS
+517 KAFNEQLQQAVVHS

-550 FGHALGD
+550 FGHAVGD
-557 ALLSTVGERMRS
+557 ALLSAVGERMRS

-584 FAVLLENAEPDQAD
+584 FAVLLENAEPDQAE

-608 GAEYRL
+608 GAHYSL
-614 SGQLI
+614 AGQVI

-631 PQDAGDADALTR
+631 PQDAADADALTR

-655 RNRCYRYTAA
+655 RNRCYRYTVA

>member
-1 MQRASIA
+1 
-8 WMARLKKP
+8 
-16 KVTRITMNLRA
+16 MNLRA
-27 RLLWLCLPLFIAS
+27 RLLWLCLPLFVAS

-47 SDMILLDRFDRG
+47 SDLILLDRFDRG
-59 DRQHLADEVRIV
+59 DRQRLADEVRIV

-88 YAWWDASYQFMRL
+88 YAWWDASYQFMRR
-101 PQARFIEDNLDQ
+101 PQANFVEDNLDQ

-121 DYVLFVDRDGHI
+121 DYVLYVDRQGQI
-133 LAQQWK
+133 VAQQWK
-139 LDELSERLP
+139 LDELPRRFP
-148 GQKVPDVPRLRDGIL
+148 HQAVPDADRLRRSIL
-163 RTAIEL
+163 RTALDL
-169 GALDIDGDPHH
+169 GALEIEGAPRH
-180 SLDQLLQIEGVPQL
+180 SLDQLLQIDGVPQL
-194 LLSYPISNTAGTA
+194 LLSYPISNSAGTA
-207 EPAGVVIAGVLLD
+207 EPAGAVIAGVLLD
-220 NARMYNLQ
+220 SARMSSLQ

-256 GATLLSS
+256 GATLLSP

-275 LLYLDSHG
+275 LLYLDSRG
-283 KPQLRLELT
+283 KAQLRLELT
-292 SARPLYQQGQQSIR
+292 SPRPLYQQGQQSVR
-306 LFLYLTLALLGGAIL
+306 LFLYLTLGLLGGATL
-321 LAYLALEFRIIRRV
+321 LAYVALEFRIIRRV
-335 TSMNRE
+335 STMNRE
-341 VAAIGQDDTPSR
+341 VAVIGQDDTPSR

-358 QDELGQLA
+358 ADELGQLA
-366 SEMNRTLDRL
+366 SEMNRMLDRL

-391 DGYFEMDTHGLIR
+391 DGFFEMDTRGIIR

-421 SGQHFSVLLQE
+421 SGQHFGILLQ
-432 QDLHRAQGLY
+432 QADLLRARSLY
-442 RQARDDEQETTFSA
+442 EQARDDEQETTFSA

-476 DGQGE
+476 DSQGE

-502 IDLAYRDTLTELGNR
+502 LDLAYRDTLTGLGNR
-517 KAFNEQLQQAVIHS
+517 KAFNEQLQQAVVHS

-550 FGHALGD
+550 FGHAIGD
-557 ALLSTVGERMRS
+557 ALLGTVGERMRS

-584 FAVLLENAEPDQAD
+584 FAVLLANAEPDQAE
-598 ALGMRLLAVL
+598 ALGTRLLTVL
-608 GAEYRL
+608 GAEYHL
-614 SGQLI
+614 GGAVI

>member
-1 MQRASIA
+1 
-8 WMARLKKP
+8 
-16 KVTRITMNLRA
+16 MNLRA
-27 RLLWLCLPLFIAS
+27 RLLWLCLPLFTAS

-59 DRQHLADEVRIV
+59 DRQRLADEVRIV
-71 HNRVAYE
+71 HNRIAYE

-101 PQARFIEDNLDQ
+101 PQARFVEDNLDQ

-121 DYVLFVDRDGHI
+121 DYVLYVDRDGHI

-139 LDELSERLP
+139 LDELEQRFP
-148 GQKVPDVPRLRDGIL
+148 GQKVPAPDPLRHSIL
-163 RTAIEL
+163 STALRL
-169 GALDIDGDPHH
+169 GALDIDGDPRH
-180 SLDQLLQIEGVPQL
+180 SLDQLLQVDGIPQL
-194 LLSYPISNTAGTA
+194 LLSYPISNTSGTA
-207 EPAGVVIAGVLLD
+207 EPAGAVIAGVLLD
-220 NARMYNLQ
+220 NARMSNLQ
-228 TQMGASLRLA
+228 TQMGASLRLV
-238 QDPVQGKDWRTLN
+238 QDKVQGNDWRTLN

-256 GATLLSS
+256 GATLLSP

-283 KPQLRLELT
+283 TPQLRLELT
-292 SARPLYQQGQQSIR
+292 SPRPLYQQGQQSVR
-306 LFLYLTLALLGGAIL
+306 LFLYLTLALLGAATV
-321 LAYLALEFRIIRRV
+321 LAYVALEFRIIRRV
-335 TSMNRE
+335 TTMNRE
-341 VAAIGQDDTPSR
+341 VAVIGQDDTPSR

-358 QDELGQLA
+358 PDELGQLA
-366 SEMNRTLDRL
+366 SEMNHMLDRL

-391 DGYFEMDTHGLIR
+391 DGFFEMDTRGIIR

-412 MLGYSAEQL
+412 MLGYDADQL
-421 SGQHFSVLLQE
+421 SGQHFSTLLLE
-432 QDLHRAQGLY
+432 EDLQRAQSLY

-476 DGQGE
+476 DAQGE
-481 FQGFRGILRDISDQ
+481 FLGFRGILRDISDQ

-502 IDLAYRDTLTELGNR
+502 IDLAYRDTLTGLGNR
-517 KAFNEQLQQAVIHS
+517 KAFNEQLPRAIAHC
-531 NRVALLYIDLD
+531 NRAALLYIDLD

-550 FGHALGD
+550 FGHATGD
-557 ALLSTVGERMRS
+557 ALLSTVGERMRG

-584 FAVLLENAEPDQAD
+584 FAVLLENVEPEQAD

-608 GAEYRL
+608 GAEYHVG
-614 SGQLI
+614 GQVI

-631 PQDAGDADALTR
+631 PQDAADADALTR